1 MRMHDFIFTKESPQ
15 RYYRH
20 IAFWASKFLFQV
32 LYAVFFYV
40 NINNTQLREFIA
52 LRFMD
57 IIPQTLFTY
66 TVVYY
71 FVPKYLNNQ
80 QRGKFIMA
88 TLGLM
93 AIVFAVPCFFV
104 LWSTGAI
111 NGTFEA
117 KVLSI
122 WCFTQAFITGGAP
135 VTCGLFLSVSMLKR
149 YYAKMTEKEILSMKN
164 TAAELQL
171 LKAQLHPHFLFNTLN
186 NIYSFTLNNSTQSAP
201 IVAKLSDTLRY
212 MITDC
217 EAPLVP
223 LEKEL
228 KMLQDYIGL
237 EKVRYGDRLETEVK
251 ISGDFRGKM
260 VPPLLMIPFLEN
272 SFKHG
277 ASQVLARPWLRLY
290 ASVQEGKFV
299 FRLVNSKPS
308 ASGKSNGRNGIG
320 LQNVKKRL
328 QLLFNDNYELH
339 IESGEDFYLVHMELP
354 FRDSKSIQPNEES
367 NGSQSVRP
375 LQVARLIGFTILF
388 VAFQTPVHA

>member
-20 IAFWASKFLFQV
+20 VAFWALKYVFQV
-32 LYAVFFYV
+32 LYGIFFYV
-40 NINNTQLREFIA
+40 NMSDVQLRDFIV
-52 LRFMD
+52 LRFLD

-71 FVPKYLNNQ
+71 FVPKYLHYR

-93 AIVFAVPCFFV
+93 AVVFAVPLLFV
-104 LWSTGAI
+104 LWSGGVI
-111 NGTFEA
+111 NGTFEE
-117 KVLSI
+117 KVLST
-122 WCFTQAFITGGAP
+122 WCFAQGFITGGAP
-135 VTCGLFLSVSMLKR
+135 VTCGLFLSVGMLKR

-201 IVAKLSDTLRY
+201 MVAKLSDTLRY

-237 EKVRYGDRLETEVK
+237 EKVRYGNRLETEVK
-251 ISGDFRGKM
+251 ISGDFRDKL

-277 ASQVLARPWLRLY
+277 ASQVLAKPWLRLY
-290 ASVQEGKFV
+290 ASVQDDRFI
-299 FRLVNSKPS
+299 FRLVNSRP
-308 ASGKSNGRNGIG
+308 ALAGKSNGRSGIG

-328 QLLFNDNYELH
+328 QLLFNGNHELH
-339 IESGEDFYLVHMELP
+339 IESGDDFYLVHMELP
-354 FRDSKSIQPNEES
+354 FRDSRNIRPKEKN
-367 NGSQSVRP
+367 NGTP
-375 LQVARLIGFTILF
+375 F
-388 VAFQTPVHA
+388 VAFQTAAHV